1 MVSPARN
8 MARSRHLRYRLRKM
22 AEIANLHL
30 TTPKKRLAMMIG
42 PAATDTGEQSCAV
55 ETRQSA
61 AASLFGAGKPAQAIP
76 TTMEVEAKWCERWR
90 P

>member
-1 MVSPARN
+1 
-8 MARSRHLRYRLRKM
+8 M
-22 AEIANLHL
+22 AEIANLQL
-30 TTPKKRLAMMIG
+30 TTPKKRLAMTIG
-42 PAATDTGEQSCAV
+42 PAGTDTGKQSRAV

-61 AASLFGAGKPAQAIP
+61 AASLFGAGKPGQAIP

>member
-1 MVSPARN
+1 
-8 MARSRHLRYRLRKM
+8 
-22 AEIANLHL
+22 
-30 TTPKKRLAMMIG
+30 MMIG
-42 PAATDTGEQSCAV
+42 PAATATGQQSRAV

-61 AASLFGAGKPAQAIP
+61 AASLFGAGKPGQEIP